1 MVLRN
6 LLTRICKK
14 ASKKKCEPYRGKPG
28 NKRRKLD
35 EASYYFNCMVLNEH
49 QTGLFQFNY
58 SAFLTAARSVLQ
70 YSHEE
75 ADPDCN
81 HNAKPGALKWYEKAV
96 AKSPVIKFG
105 RDERD
110 ENIHWAP
117 VIPNAHALIAIKE
130 PMPIK
135 ESGLAILRGEARVR
149 TIPIGAEVE
158 VGTPLTME
166 LSYKYTSERWKG
178 DENVLEVCRLYLDEL
193 KALVK
198 DGVSQGYITW

>member
-1 MVLRN
+1 M
-6 LLTRICKK
+6 KQ
-14 ASKKKCEPYRGKPG
+14 EPYRGKPG

-35 EASYYFNCMVLNEH
+35 EASHYFNCMVLNEH

-81 HNAKPGALKWYEKAV
+81 RNAKPGALKWYEKAV
-96 AKSPVIKFG
+96 AKSEIIKFG

-117 VIPNAHALIAIKE
+117 VIPNNSVTIIPHEIEDTRENVIVV
-130 PMPIK
+130 
-135 ESGLAILRGEARVR
+135 LRGSQSKVITQKPEAVLSN
-149 TIPIGAEVE
+149 PAQPAEVIFRYD
-158 VGTPLTME
+158 
-166 LSYKYTSERWKG
+166 SSRWKG
-178 DENVLEVCRLYLDEL
+178 PEDLLQVCRMYLDEL
-193 KALVK
+193 EGLVK
-198 DGVSQGYITW
+198 EGISKGYLTW